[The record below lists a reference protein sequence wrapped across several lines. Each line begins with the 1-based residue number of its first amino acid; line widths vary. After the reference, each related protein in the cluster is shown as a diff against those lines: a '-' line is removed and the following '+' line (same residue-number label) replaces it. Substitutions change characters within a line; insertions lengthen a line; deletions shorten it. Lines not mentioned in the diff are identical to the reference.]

1 MQKLVSELF
10 TSQVLSRKTRRGIF
24 YYLKCRSEKVLK
36 VVRGGGGGGGGGGIG
51 ANDKRDIKLL
61 QRRA

>member
-24 YYLKCRSEKVLK
+24 YYLKCRSGKVLK
-36 VVRGGGGGGGGGGIG
+36 VVRGGGGGGGGGIG